1 MGRVAKYKKVKSFD
15 PYSKK
20 NKGNVDLGQVGVWG
34 LGDNGRRVKKRS
46 LKAGRMQARKNKIKS
61 ESKSTNKFVDHDE
74 GFDAPPIA
82 KDEFNMTDMVGS
94 IKRQKVQS
102 NEDASSMTTN
112 NKKATRDESYDKI
125 VTSTGNVASIPKTA
139 QDESKVTRLLR
150 LDKQEEQKSEKEKQL
165 GHARM
170 QGESKNAFNK
180 RTRAETRQIIKN
192 STATTKNHEKL
203 QRKKEFLKN
212 KKKNKKRKGGGG
224 MYSYNNDEDS
234 DGDAYDNETSYSV
247 KGAGKGKDS
256 LPADEPVR
264 FGEQAE
270 RPPTFRQ
277 IPRGA
282 KAKSNTTTQAAA
294 KAAAKTEGMSEPQIE
309 AERDSME
316 LMRRRVQAQYKAIKY
331 KRKTGGDFHL

>member
-1 MGRVAKYKKVKSFD
+1 M
-15 PYSKK
+15 
-20 NKGNVDLGQVGVWG
+20 
-34 LGDNGRRVKKRS
+34 
-46 LKAGRMQARKNKIKS
+46 
-61 ESKSTNKFVDHDE
+61 
-74 GFDAPPIA
+74 A
-82 KDEFNMTDMVGS
+82 KDEFNMADLVGS

-102 NEDASSMTTN
+102 KDILGSNENASSKTTN
-112 NKKATRDESYDKI
+112 NKKATSDESYNKI
-125 VTSTGNVASIPKTA
+125 VTSTGNVANIPKTD

-150 LDKQEEQKSEKEKQL
+150 LDKQEERKAEKEKQL

-224 MYSYNNDEDS
+224 MYSYNNDEDN
-234 DGDAYDNETSYSV
+234 DGDAYDNDTSYSV

-282 KAKSNTTTQAAA
+282 KAKSNTITQAVA
-294 KAAAKTEGMSEPQIE
+294 KAAAAKTEGMSEPQIE
-309 AERDSME
+309 AERGAME

-331 KRKTGGDFHL
+331 KRKTVGDFHL